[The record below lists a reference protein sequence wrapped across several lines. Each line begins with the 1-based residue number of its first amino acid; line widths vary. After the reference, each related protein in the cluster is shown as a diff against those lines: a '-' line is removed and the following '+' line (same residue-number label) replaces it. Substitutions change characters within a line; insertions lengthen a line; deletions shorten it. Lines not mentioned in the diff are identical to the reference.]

1 MRLNLLLACAAA
13 TVLAGGIV
21 TGSAAPASAHTD
33 LVSSTPAAA
42 ETQAEP
48 PRTVSLTFS
57 DKMSND
63 FATVA
68 LLVGDQ
74 DPLTLSTTTE
84 GQRIVATVPA
94 DELPPAAPGTVEPV
108 AWKITY
114 RVVSADGHPVT
125 GEFNFRA
132 PLPAAEE
139 PEPTAAPT
147 TSAPSGAP
155 PDSAAPAPQSSSP
168 DVTSDPRPAD
178 EEDRGTQ
185 WWVALLGV
193 GLMTAIGAGIVATLV
208 SQRRRGRVRD
218 D

>member
-13 TVLAGGIV
+13 SVMAGGLV
-21 TGSAAPASAHTD
+21 AGSAAPASAHTD
-33 LVSSTPAAA
+33 LVSSTPAAD
-42 ETQAEP
+42 ETRSEP

-57 DKMSND
+57 DKMSSD

-68 LLVGDQ
+68 LSVGDQ

-84 GQRIVATVPA
+84 GQRIVAAVPA

-108 AWKITY
+108 VWRITY

-125 GEFNFRA
+125 GEFSFRA
-132 PLPAAEE
+132 PLPAVEK

-147 TSAPSGAP
+147 TSAPLE
-155 PDSAAPAPQSSSP
+155 SAAPVPQSSSP
-168 DVTSDPRPAD
+168 DLTSEPGQQG
-178 EEDRGTQ
+178 ENRGTQ